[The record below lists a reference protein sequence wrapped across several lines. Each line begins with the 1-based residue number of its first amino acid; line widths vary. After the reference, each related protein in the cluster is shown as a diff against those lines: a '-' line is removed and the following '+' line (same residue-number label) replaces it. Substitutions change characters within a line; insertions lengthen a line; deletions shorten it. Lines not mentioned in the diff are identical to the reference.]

1 MPYKLNA
8 KVFNFRTTYKIVISI
23 LPIFGILGIIIPLIF
38 KLYDFSL
45 LASYMA
51 IPLILAPVIFFKI
64 DNNSQ
69 KAIILQEEVFKAC
82 LIAFLITFLFS
93 ILILFSFEIR
103 PYLYYATISLMALY
117 IMIQILNFKN
127 SSFKTHII
135 LVQCIILILDLIW
148 GVTLKYFLYIG
159 RTDALGHAWLIHNL
173 IEQGFITDVFN
184 IYKPFPLWHILVS
197 SVILITKMDVQEY
210 KEMFLVSGIIYGF
223 LILVVYITLL
233 NLVKDKRIALLSAFF
248 VSINSDIIISG
259 MYSIARSEVFILW
272 VLLILLLTTKKNMR
286 IASLSIIL
294 ISAIILYHTVSMLF
308 ISIILITIYL
318 LEKFYRINQKNK
330 NINIYLILLSI
341 VLTLSYWMYFAHEL
355 FYTLIK
361 SISTSGALLGGSG
374 RYSSIYEWINYLHH
388 TPLIFLTIM
397 GGLFMLKSDH
407 VSDRAKTFSLLGLA
421 LVPFTFPGPILLLD
435 NLMGNLRLGRFA
447 DYTFFFIIMIGAAGF
462 IYLYFRIS
470 NLYKILSIVI
480 LIAMVFLSVSNDFIA
495 SDNPL
500 ARREFYTYYL
510 TENEVASFNH
520 LAENAMGYIM
530 SDWVTARYFESSA
543 YGSKASLL
551 QVYDDGN
558 GENFL
563 RNSSRDIFLIREHE
577 LIKRPLKL
585 YLEKSPR
592 YIPNQTWNPIQ
603 YHYFYGNIN
612 LWNTLIKTN
621 KIYASGAVS
630 AFN

>member
-1 MPYKLNA
+1 MPYKLKA
-8 KVFNFRTTYKIVISI
+8 EMFNFKTTYKIVISI

-38 KLYDFSL
+38 RLYDFSL

-64 DNNSQ
+64 NNNSQ
-69 KAIILQEEVFKAC
+69 KAIILQEEAFKAC
-82 LIAFLITFLFS
+82 LIAFLVTFLFS
-93 ILILFSFEIR
+93 ILILFTFEIR
-103 PYLYYATISLMALY
+103 PYLYYATITLMALF

-135 LVQCIILILDLIW
+135 LFQCIILILDLIW

-259 MYSIARSEVFILW
+259 MYSIARSEVFYLW
-272 VLLILLLTTKKNMR
+272 VLLILFVTTQKNMR
-286 IASLSIIL
+286 IAALSMIMM
-294 ISAIILYHTVSMLF
+294 SAIILYHTVSMLF
-308 ISIILITIYL
+308 ISIIMITISL
-318 LEKFYRINQKNK
+318 LEKLYHINQN
-330 NINIYLILLSI
+330 NRVISIYFILLAI
-341 VLTLSYWMYFAHEL
+341 VLTLSYWMYVAHEL

-361 SISTSGALLGGSG
+361 SVSTSGALLGGSG

-388 TPLIFLTIM
+388 TPLIFLTII
-397 GGLFMLKSDH
+397 GGLFMLKSDQ
-407 VSDRAKTFSLLGLA
+407 VSDRGKAFSLLGLS

-435 NLMGNLRLGRFA
+435 NLMGNLRLDRFA

-462 IYLYFRIS
+462 VYLYFRIS
-470 NLYKILSIVI
+470 NLYKLLSIVI
-480 LIAMVFLSVSNDFIA
+480 LISMVFLSISNDFIA

-500 ARREFYTYYL
+500 AKREFYTYYL
-510 TENEVASFNH
+510 TEKEVASFNH
-520 LAENAMGYIM
+520 LAENSIGYIM

-543 YGSKASLL
+543 YKSKASLL

-563 RNSSRDIFLIREHE
+563 RNSSGDIFLIRENE

-592 YIPNQTWNPIQ
+592 YVPNQTWNPIQ
-603 YHYFYGNIN
+603 YHYFYSNIN
-612 LWNTLIKTN
+612 LWNTLIKNN
-621 KIYASGAVS
+621 KIYASGGVS